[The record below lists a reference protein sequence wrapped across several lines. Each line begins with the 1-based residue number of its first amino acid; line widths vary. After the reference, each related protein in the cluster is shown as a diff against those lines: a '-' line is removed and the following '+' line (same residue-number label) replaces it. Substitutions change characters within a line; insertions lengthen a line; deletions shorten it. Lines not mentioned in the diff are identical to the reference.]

1 MPTTTTT
8 LGAAALAAGATAVV
22 AYRLLRRV
30 TARHDYPGAPRPD
43 APNGGSWGAH
53 VVGVRTVTVDMGPG
67 HLDVGELIDSDPGP
81 SVRAEDLPTKPR
93 QLRCEVWYPSS
104 LAKATLCAYRT
115 VLGSNLHKK
124 ARPLR
129 PGVLHGRATRDAPV
143 LTPFGQRFPIVV
155 VSHGMV
161 EHRYT
166 LVGLVECLASRG
178 YVVVACEHPD
188 STNQD
193 IGKYLGAYAFWHH
206 PLDLRFLLSSLQALD
221 DGAGIGEAAAS
232 SPFGFLGGCAD
243 AQNVGLIGHSMG
255 GYGALC
261 VAGMQ
266 PSLQAAM
273 AAPAQIGSQG
283 ERKWREEWNP
293 TLEATAP
300 AKGVLRA
307 PPPTC
312 VRCVVPVAPYGMEAG
327 AFSAET
333 LGSVRVPA
341 LFVAGD
347 QDRTSYYLRGVR
359 KLWALATGAERWLLT
374 YRGAG
379 HNDVYPFHPPTDEQ
393 RANAGDFLAFSSRC
407 WDTRRVCNLN
417 QHLIVR
423 RFPLSGGSMPRLPAD
438 RPTALPSA
446 TLTTAQSAAAHT
458 WFAPAPRQQGAF
470 LDFALK
476 GDESARRWLDHPL
489 TSGAFDAELPD
500 AASGRRQKWPFNLQH
515 DDDTSAFGFAI
526 EHAAAAREGP
536 REAPASLYR
545 WEWQGMPGEMPQ

>member
-104 LAKATLCAYRT
+104 LAKATLCAYHT

-261 VAGMQ
+261 VVGMQ

-423 RFPLSGGSMPRLPAD
+423 RLPCLEARCPD
-438 RPTALPSA
+438 
-446 TLTTAQSAAAHT
+446 
-458 WFAPAPRQQGAF
+458 FQQI
-470 LDFALK
+470 
-476 GDESARRWLDHPL
+476 
-489 TSGAFDAELPD
+489 
-500 AASGRRQKWPFNLQH
+500 GRRLCPWP
-515 DDDTSAFGFAI
+515 
-526 EHAAAAREGP
+526 P
-536 REAPASLYR
+536 
-545 WEWQGMPGEMPQ
+545 